1 MEYPNQTL
9 GKSPSV
15 TNIALATDGAGVYL
29 NTAINVDV
37 FLPNIGAGVEAN
49 TLNNTNVQL
58 YRTQDYALVPGQV
71 NTTGGGDAIVYQP
84 SFELEPNTNYTFIIT
99 NDVLDES
106 GASFIPYSTTFNTGT
121 NTIGISDSSVEF
133 TKSTVYQG
141 DPISSLVIA
150 PDSMLYATTLDGKIL
165 RWDIDSS
172 GNLENLQ
179 TYAPAELNHR
189 AIIGATFEPNT
200 SDQLNLWISN
210 NDPLYPQPAN
220 DFTGKISKITI
231 ESGSDFNASIQD
243 YITGLPR
250 SAKDHLSNSLAF
262 GPDDKLYL
270 TQGSNS
276 ATGDFDRTW
285 YNRSERLLSAAVLQI
300 DPAQTPPPEGFNV
313 QTEDYTNS
321 EGIITIGNYN
331 PDATDAPV
339 KLFATGVRNAYD
351 LVWHSNGKLYVP
363 TNGTAAGGNTPDDPT
378 TPTNEALTNVGTQDD
393 YLFKIEPVGGGYYGH
408 PNPTRQEYILNGGNP
423 SSEVDIG
430 EVVAKDGYSGYWV
443 GTLPDPNYQGAAFDF
458 GRNRS
463 PDGIIEYKSDTFNGA
478 LKNKLLVVEYSG
490 GDDILA
496 LTTDPDGNIA
506 TENVIQVAL
515 GLINPVDL
523 IEDTKKNPGNLYVAE
538 LIDGGTSGQISLLQ
552 AI

>member
-1 MEYPNQTL
+1 MEYPNQTP
-9 GKSPSV
+9 GESPSV
-15 TNIALATDGAGVYL
+15 TNIALASDGAGVYL

-49 TLNNTNVQL
+49 TLNTTNVQL

-84 SFELEPNTNYTFIIT
+84 SVELEPNTNYTFIIT

-106 GASFIPYSTTFNTGT
+106 GVSFIPYSTTFNTGT
-121 NTIGISDSSVEF
+121 NTYGISYSSVEF

-141 DPISSLVIA
+141 SPISSLAIA

-165 RWDIDSS
+165 RWDIDSL

-179 TYAPAELNHR
+179 TYAPVELNDR

-231 ESGSDFNASIQD
+231 ESGSDFNASTQD

-270 TQGSNS
+270 TQGSNT
-276 ATGDFDRTW
+276 ATGDSDRTW

-313 QTEDYTNS
+313 QTEDYANS
-321 EGIITIGNYN
+321 EGVTTIGNYN

-463 PDGIIEYKSDTFNGA
+463 PNGIIEYKSDTFNGA

-496 LTTDPDGNIA
+496 LTTDPNGNIA

>member
-1 MEYPNQTL
+1 MEYHNETP
-9 GKSPSV
+9 GEFPSV
-15 TNIALATDGAGVYL
+15 TNIALASDSTGVYL

-37 FLPNIGAGVEAN
+37 SLPNMGAGVEAN
-49 TLNNTNVQL
+49 TLNITNVQL
-58 YRTQDYALVPGQV
+58 YRTQDNALVPGIV
-71 NTTGGGDAIVYQP
+71 NTTGGGDAIVFQP
-84 SFELEPNTNYTFIIT
+84 SVQLEPNTNYTFIVT
-99 NDVLDES
+99 NSVLDES

-121 NTIGISDSSVEF
+121 NTIGISDSSVQF

-141 DPISSLVIA
+141 SAISSLAIA
-150 PDSMLYATTLDGKIL
+150 PDSRLYATTLDGKIL

-179 TYAPAELNHR
+179 TYTPAELNNR
-189 AIIGATFEPNT
+189 AIIGAAFEPNT

-250 SAKDHLSNSLAF
+250 SGKDHLSNSLAF

-270 TQGSNS
+270 TQGSNT
-276 ATGDFDRTW
+276 ATGNPDPTW
-285 YNRSERLLSAAVLQI
+285 YNRPERLLSAAVLQI
-300 DPAQTPPPEGFNV
+300 DPTQTPPPEGFNV
-313 QTEDYTNS
+313 QTENYTNS
-321 EGIITIGNYN
+321 QGVTTIGNYN
-331 PDATDAPV
+331 PDAADAPV
-339 KLFATGVRNAYD
+339 KVFATGVRNAYD

-378 TPTNEALTNVGTQDD
+378 TPTNEALTNVGTQND
-393 YLFKIEPVGGGYYGH
+393 YLFKIEPDGGGYYGH
-408 PNPTRQEYILNGGNP
+408 PNPLRQEYILNGGSP
-423 SSEVDIG
+423 SSEVDMA
-430 EVVAKDGYSGYWV
+430 EVVAKDRYSGYSE
-443 GTLPDPNYQGAAFDF
+443 GTLPDPDYQGAAFDF

-463 PDGIIEYKSDTFNGA
+463 PNGIIEYKSDTFNGA

-496 LTTDPDGNIA
+496 LTPDPNGNIA
-506 TENVIQVAL
+506 AENVSQVVL
-515 GLINPVDL
+515 GLTDPVDL
-523 IEDTKKNPGNLYVAE
+523 IEDTQKNFGNLYVAE
-538 LIDGGTSGQISLLQ
+538 LIDGGAKGQISLLDP
-552 AI
+552 I